1 MRKKKI
7 NNSINKLIDKVRKKI
22 TTKKIKEEM
31 IKKWTK
37 KEKFQSKKLSIS
49 LVRDFIK
56 TIR

>member
-37 KEKFQSKKLSIS
+37 KEKF
-49 LVRDFIK
+49 
-56 TIR
+56 